1 MAAAHNKADEEQPN
15 AAGHLY
21 PAPLK
26 GGRRGPGGKSDMTF
40 GIHDA
45 IRLKTAAQIAFP
57 DGSLGE
63 PALRAAIRDRRLGGF
78 LMHGKYLTTL
88 HDLERY
94 KEQCRVSPKEPG
106 SGSESPAV
114 QSRGAPP
121 KRESMSSSV
130 TDAKLARDA
139 AVMTAQRLK
148 QSLRSSSSKDT

>member
-21 PAPLK
+21 TAPLK

-94 KEQCRVSPKEPG
+94 KEQR
-106 SGSESPAV
+106 SPALV
-114 QSRGAPP
+114 QKAPP
-121 KRESMSSSV
+121 SKAGAERR
-130 TDAKLARDA
+130 KG
-139 AVMTAQRLK
+139 
-148 QSLRSSSSKDT
+148 SLCHPL